1 MPIHPHIHCF
11 LPSSSPHINL
21 EARLYLPL
29 TDNHAIPLTTQLA
42 TYTSPPVY
50 YDKLDV
56 ETVGAIREM
65 GIERLITAAHPWGR
79 MGGNMLDPVLCHLVS
94 ATFTPAETTDRAL
107 ISPLLPPPKTA
118 ILTYNVRG
126 VGCSQGSQPWLGIG
140 SDPADLSKVETVVSD
155 LLGNLKQVM
164 RFAALG
170 IENTGSSALLP
181 KASPIQVPP
190 RATPDDSAI
199 KAHFD
204 LPHSIFGDM
213 VDVRSGHVKGLFLY
227 DPLTE
232 ADSLRRLTDR
242 TLIQAS
248 AIVQRIV
255 VAPQDPTGRE
265 LRLVV
270 KNLDRLSDILCG
282 VIDMCELV
290 RNVHPHQDWGLY
302 ESLAKAIA
310 HPFNNPLTTSELRVA
325 HTFLADFERSGIHLP
340 PSVRERFVKHSDA
353 LLSLG
358 RSFLSSASSGPS
370 TVPHIEIPD
379 PHRLLMGLGRQFVD
393 SLPRKGRSGQAVI
406 EPGSWEAQMI
416 LRYAR
421 EGRAREL
428 VYIGGMS
435 ADKTRINVLEA
446 MLKERAELASVL
458 GKNNWAEV
466 ALADKMTKTPENV
479 MGFLTSL
486 AQHHQPV
493 ARAEVDMLR
502 RIKAT
507 VLTGNYY
514 DLRSPRTRHLPPF
527 YAWDKDYY
535 SDKYLASLIPTG
547 SPPSISPYFSTGT
560 MMSGLSRIFSKL
572 YGISFKPA
580 VVSSGE
586 VWHPS
591 VRRLDV
597 VHEEEGLVGVIYCDF
612 FSRIG
617 KASGA
622 AHYTVRCSRRVDD
635 DDIDG
640 DGLPEDW
647 DKPYGPGLET
657 DGESLRGKPGKYQ
670 LPIIAL
676 SMDVGTVN
684 EGRPALL
691 NWHQLETLFHEM
703 GHAIHS
709 MIGRTEY
716 HNVSGTRCATDFVEL
731 PSILMEHFISS
742 PEVLSTFAFHYA
754 TGEPLPIP
762 VIEAHLALNQS
773 LSALETHGQIAM
785 ALLDQKYHTLRHGQ
799 DVFDSTAIWFQLQQE
814 IGVIQPVPGT
824 AWQTQFCHLYGYGAT
839 YYSYLFD
846 RAIAGKMWSTLF
858 HRPGASQAYGQ
869 KAEGILSREGGELLK
884 EKVLKWGGG
893 RDPWEMVG
901 DVIGGVEGEEL
912 SKGDERALAL
922 VGSWT
927 VV

>member
-1 MPIHPHIHCF
+1 M
-11 LPSSSPHINL
+11 
-21 EARLYLPL
+21 
-29 TDNHAIPLTTQLA
+29 T
-42 TYTSPPVY
+42 
-50 YDKLDV
+50 
-56 ETVGAIREM
+56 
-65 GIERLITAAHPWGR
+65 
-79 MGGNMLDPVLCHLVS
+79 HL
-94 ATFTPAETTDRAL
+94 
-107 ISPLLPPPKTA
+107 
-118 ILTYNVRG
+118 
-126 VGCSQGSQPWLGIG
+126 Q
-140 SDPADLSKVETVVSD
+140 
-155 LLGNLKQVM
+155 
-164 RFAALG
+164 
-170 IENTGSSALLP
+170 
-181 KASPIQVPP
+181 
-190 RATPDDSAI
+190 
-199 KAHFD
+199 
-204 LPHSIFGDM
+204 
-213 VDVRSGHVKGLFLY
+213 
-227 DPLTE
+227 
-232 ADSLRRLTDR
+232 
-242 TLIQAS
+242 
-248 AIVQRIV
+248 
-255 VAPQDPTGRE
+255 
-265 LRLVV
+265 
-270 KNLDRLSDILCG
+270 
-282 VIDMCELV
+282 
-290 RNVHPHQDWGLY
+290 
-302 ESLAKAIA
+302 SLAKAIA
-310 HPFNNPLTTSELRVA
+310 HPFNDPLTTSELRVA
-325 HTFLADFERSGIHLP
+325 RIFLTDFERSGIHLP
-340 PSVRERFVKHSDA
+340 PSVCERFVKHSDA
-353 LLSLG
+353 LLFLG

-379 PHRLLMGLGRQFVD
+379 PHRLLTGLGRQFVD
-393 SLPRKGRSGQAVI
+393 SLPRTGRNGQAVI

-428 VYIGGMS
+428 VYVGGMR
-435 ADKTRINVLEA
+435 ADKKRISVLEA

-466 ALADKMTKTPENV
+466 VLVDKMTKTPENV
-479 MGFLTSL
+479 MRFLTSL

-502 RIKAT
+502 RMKAT
-507 VLTGNYY
+507 ALTGNYF
-514 DLRSPRTRHLPPF
+514 DPRNSRTRHLPLF
-527 YAWDKDYY
+527 HAWDRDYY
-535 SDKYLASLIPTG
+535 SDKYLTSLIPTG
-547 SPPSISPYFSTGT
+547 SPPSISPYLSTGT
-560 MMSGLSRIFSKL
+560 VMSGLSRIFSRL

-580 VVSSGE
+580 VVSPGE

-597 VHEEEGLVGVIYCDF
+597 VHEEEGLIGVIYCDF

-617 KASGA
+617 KSSGA

-647 DKPYGPGLET
+647 DKPYGPGLEA
-657 DGESLRGKPGKYQ
+657 DKESLSGKPGKYQ

-691 NWHQLETLFHEM
+691 NWQELETLFHEM
-703 GHAIHS
+703 GHAIHCQLLCLTS
-709 MIGRTEY
+709 KNITLMFFLAMIGRTEY

-731 PSILMEHFISS
+731 PSILMEHFVSS
-742 PEVLSTFAFHYA
+742 PEVLSTLAFHHA

-799 DVFDSTAIWFQLQQE
+799 DSFDSTAIWFQLQQE

-824 AWQTQFCHLYGYGAT
+824 AWQMQFGHLYGYGAT

-846 RAIAGKMWSTLF
+846 RAIAGKIWSTLF
-858 HRPGASQAYGQ
+858 HRSGTSQAYDR

-901 DVIGGVEGEEL
+901 DVIGGVEGDEL

-922 VGSWT
+922 VGSWS

>member
-1 MPIHPHIHCF
+1 M
-11 LPSSSPHINL
+11 
-21 EARLYLPL
+21 
-29 TDNHAIPLTTQLA
+29 
-42 TYTSPPVY
+42 
-50 YDKLDV
+50 
-56 ETVGAIREM
+56 
-65 GIERLITAAHPWGR
+65 
-79 MGGNMLDPVLCHLVS
+79 
-94 ATFTPAETTDRAL
+94 
-107 ISPLLPPPKTA
+107 
-118 ILTYNVRG
+118 
-126 VGCSQGSQPWLGIG
+126 
-140 SDPADLSKVETVVSD
+140 
-155 LLGNLKQVM
+155 
-164 RFAALG
+164 
-170 IENTGSSALLP
+170 
-181 KASPIQVPP
+181 
-190 RATPDDSAI
+190 
-199 KAHFD
+199 
-204 LPHSIFGDM
+204 
-213 VDVRSGHVKGLFLY
+213 
-227 DPLTE
+227 
-232 ADSLRRLTDR
+232 RRLTDR

-270 KNLDRLSDILCG
+270 KNLDRLSDILCA

-290 RNVHPHQDWGLY
+290 RNVHPDQDWVDQSDRTHQILCSFMNELNATRGLY
-302 ESLAKAIA
+302 ESLAKAII

-370 TVPHIEIPD
+370 TIPHIEIPD
-379 PHRLLMGLGRQFVD
+379 PHRSLMGLGRQFVD
-393 SLPRKGRSGQAVI
+393 SLPRKGRSGPVAI
-406 EPGSWEAQMI
+406 EPGSWEAQMV
-416 LRYAR
+416 LKYAR

-428 VYIGGMS
+428 VYVGGMR
-435 ADKTRINVLEA
+435 ADKKRIDVLEA

-466 ALADKMTKTPENV
+466 ALVDKMVKTPENV

-486 AQHHQPV
+486 VQHHRPI

-502 RIKAT
+502 RMKAT
-507 VLTGNYY
+507 ALTGNYFHQM
-514 DLRSPRTRHLPPF
+514 SSRTRHLPPF
-527 YAWDKDYY
+527 HAWDRDYY

-547 SPPSISPYFSTGT
+547 SQPSISPYFSTGT
-560 MMSGLSRIFSKL
+560 VMSGLSRIFSKL

-580 VVSSGE
+580 AVSPGE
-586 VWHPS
+586 VWHSS

-597 VHEEEGLVGVIYCDF
+597 MHEKEGLIGVIYCDF

-617 KASGA
+617 KAPGA
-622 AHYTVRCSRRVDD
+622 AHYTVRCSRRVDND
-635 DDIDG
+635 DADG

-657 DGESLRGKPGKYQ
+657 EGEFLSGKPGKYQ
-670 LPIIAL
+670 LPIVVL

-684 EGRPALL
+684 EERPALL
-691 NWHQLETLFHEM
+691 NWNDLETLFHEM

-731 PSILMEHFISS
+731 PSILMEHFVSS
-742 PEVLSTFAFHYA
+742 PVILSTFAFHHA

-773 LSALETHGQIAM
+773 LSALETHGQITM

-799 DVFDSTAIWFQLQQE
+799 DDFDSTAIWFQLQQE

-824 AWQTQFCHLYGYGAT
+824 AWQTQFGHLYGYGAT

-846 RAIAGKMWSTLF
+846 RAIAGKIWSTLF
-858 HRPGASQAYGQ
+858 HRPGVPQAYDQ
-869 KAEGILSREGGELLK
+869 RAEGILTREGGELLK
-884 EKVLKWGGG
+884 EKMLKWGGG
-893 RDPWEMVG
+893 RDPWEMIG
-901 DVIGGVEGEEL
+901 NVIGGVEGEEL
-912 SKGDERALAL
+912 SKGDEKALAL

>member
-1 MPIHPHIHCF
+1 MRRLQQSLHRHSARRCPFILIPH
-11 LPSSSPHINL
+11 
-21 EARLYLPL
+21 RL
-29 TDNHAIPLTTQLA
+29 LA
-42 TYTSPPVY
+42 TSYATY
-50 YDKLDV
+50 KL
-56 ETVGAIREM
+56 
-65 GIERLITAAHPWGR
+65 
-79 MGGNMLDPVLCHLVS
+79 
-94 ATFTPAETTDRAL
+94 TP
-107 ISPLLPPPKTA
+107 
-118 ILTYNVRG
+118 
-126 VGCSQGSQPWLGIG
+126 Q
-140 SDPADLSKVETVVSD
+140 
-155 LLGNLKQVM
+155 
-164 RFAALG
+164 AALG

-290 RNVHPHQDWGLY
+290 RNVHPHQDWVNQSDRTHQILCSFMNELNATQGLY
-302 ESLAKAIA
+302 EVSLQTISVNQRADYLTHFQSLAKAIA

-703 GHAIHS
+703 GHAIHCQLLS
-709 MIGRTEY
+709 LISKNVTLMFFLAMIGRTEY